1 MEEEKMKSI
10 ILYNQGGY
18 SPELLAFN
26 GETNF
31 AILYYACTIKPYV
44 LARKLDDDV
53 RSDEFEEVAC
63 FEKYDDCL
71 QKYQSLVLQHLEKT
85 IPVTELF
92 KHLKKTDLDN
102 VVGLAGEKIMDD
114 EDDERRWEKIWSAL
128 IRYRHP
134 IIKECI
140 EKIQVL
146 YDVKI
151 SGWDK

>member
-1 MEEEKMKSI
+1 MKSI

-44 LARKLDDDV
+44 LASKLYDDV

-71 QKYQSLVLQHLEKT
+71 CKYQSLCLENLDKT
-85 IPVTELF
+85 IRLAELF
-92 KHLKKTDLDN
+92 YDL
-102 VVGLAGEKIMDD
+102 
-114 EDDERRWEKIWSAL
+114 
-128 IRYRHP
+128 
-134 IIKECI
+134 
-140 EKIQVL
+140 
-146 YDVKI
+146 
-151 SGWDK
+151 

>member
-1 MEEEKMKSI
+1 MKSI

-71 QKYQSLVLQHLEKT
+71 CKYQSLVLQHLERT
-85 IPVTELF
+85 IPVKELF
-92 KHLKKTDLDN
+92 KHLKRTDLDN

-151 SGWDK
+151 SEWDK

>member
-1 MEEEKMKSI
+1 MNSI
-10 ILYNQGGY
+10 ILFNYGDY
-18 SPELLAFN
+18 PAELLAFN

-31 AILYYACTIKPYV
+31 AILYHACTIKPYV
-44 LARKLDDDV
+44 VARKLVEDLQDKM
-53 RSDEFEEVAC
+53 RSDRWEEVAC
-63 FEKYDDCL
+63 FEEYDDCL
-71 QKYQSLVLQHLEKT
+71 CKYQSLVLQHLERT
-85 IPVTELF
+85 IPVKELF
-92 KHLKKTDLDN
+92 KHLKRTDLDN

-114 EDDERRWEKIWSAL
+114 EDDERRWEEIWSAL

-151 SGWDK
+151 SEWDK

>member
-1 MEEEKMKSI
+1 MKSI

-63 FEKYDDCL
+63 KFCNSILCL
-71 QKYQSLVLQHLEKT
+71 HYKT
-85 IPVTELF
+85 LCSCT
-92 KHLKKTDLDN
+92 
-102 VVGLAGEKIMDD
+102 
-114 EDDERRWEKIWSAL
+114 
-128 IRYRHP
+128 
-134 IIKECI
+134 
-140 EKIQVL
+140 
-146 YDVKI
+146 
-151 SGWDK
+151 

>member
-1 MEEEKMKSI
+1 MEEEKNEI
-10 ILYNQGGY
+10 YFTYNQGGY

-71 QKYQSLVLQHLEKT
+71 CKYQSLVLQHLERT
-85 IPVTELF
+85 IPVKELF
-92 KHLKKTDLDN
+92 KHLKRTDF
-102 VVGLAGEKIMDD
+102 EKGGVWGVRKMWWRV
-114 EDDERRWEKIWSAL
+114 EDDERRWEEIWSAL

-146 YDVKI
+146 YDVKN
-151 SGWDK
+151 

>member
-1 MEEEKMKSI
+1 MKSI

-31 AILYYACTIKPYV
+31 AILYYACTIKSYV
-44 LARKLDDDV
+44 LACKLG
-53 RSDEFEEVAC
+53 E
-63 FEKYDDCL
+63 
-71 QKYQSLVLQHLEKT
+71 YQSLVLQHLEKT
-85 IPVTELF
+85 IPVAELF
-92 KHLKKTDLDN
+92 KHLKRTDLDN

-114 EDDERRWEKIWSAL
+114 EDDERRWEEIWSAL

-140 EKIQVL
+140 EKIQAL
-146 YDVKI
+146 YNVHL

>member
-1 MEEEKMKSI
+1 MKSI

-44 LARKLDDDV
+44 LASKLDDDV

-71 QKYQSLVLQHLEKT
+71 RKYQSLVLQHLENT
-85 IPVTELF
+85 IPVAELF
-92 KHLKKTDLDN
+92 KHLKKGLTDTL
-102 VVGLAGEKIMDD
+102 VT
-114 EDDERRWEKIWSAL
+114 
-128 IRYRHP
+128 
-134 IIKECI
+134 C
-140 EKIQVL
+140 
-146 YDVKI
+146 
-151 SGWDK
+151 

>member
-1 MEEEKMKSI
+1 MEEEKMKAVL
-10 ILYNQGGY
+10 LYNQGGY
-18 SPELLAFN
+18 SPQLLAFN

-31 AILYYACTIKPYV
+31 AILYYACTRKPYV

-71 QKYQSLVLQHLEKT
+71 QKYQSLVLQNLEKT
-85 IPVTELF
+85 IPVAELF
-92 KHLKKTDLDN
+92 KHLKKTDLDQVFN
-102 VVGLAGEKIMDD
+102 CKSL
-114 EDDERRWEKIWSAL
+114 DDERIWSAL

-134 IIKECI
+134 MIKECI
-140 EKIQVL
+140 ERIQAL
-146 YDVKI
+146 YNVHL

>member
-1 MEEEKMKSI
+1 MKSI

-44 LARKLDDDV
+44 LASKLDDDV

-71 QKYQSLVLQHLEKT
+71 RKYQSLVLQHLENT
-85 IPVTELF
+85 IPVAELF

-114 EDDERRWEKIWSAL
+114 EDDEEDGRKYGLHLLDID
-128 IRYRHP
+128 
-134 IIKECI
+134 
-140 EKIQVL
+140 IQ
-146 YDVKI
+146 
-151 SGWDK
+151 S